1 MAFFNKPKYSTVSVK
16 SRDGVPKGV
25 WTKCPETGDMVF
37 AKELKKNLMVVP
49 SSGYHFPLPAPDRIE
64 SLLDK
69 GTFEEHDKTLKSS
82 DPLNF
87 KGVASYKDK
96 LEQNREKTKLED
108 AVVSGTGK
116 IGGHDVSIAV
126 MDFRFLGGSMGSVVG
141 EKITRA
147 IERGLEQKIPVVIVS
162 ASGGA
167 RMYEGIL
174 SLMQMA
180 KTSAALARLADAGVP
195 YISVLTNPTMAGVM
209 ASFATLGDVIL
220 AEPKALIGFAGRRV
234 IKETTRADLPEGFQT
249 SEFLLEHGL
258 IDQIVNRHDLRDR
271 LISLI
276 GHLGHALP
284 GRNPQ
289 ASASSVKRKTT
300 SAPRKTASKA
310 KAKPAARKT
319 SSSTTRASKTKSTGT
334 KKK

>member
-64 SLLDK
+64 SLLDE
-69 GTFEEHDKTLKSS
+69 GTFEEYDQDLKSS
-82 DPLNF
+82 DPLDF

-96 LEQNREKTKLED
+96 LEQNRKKTKLED
-108 AVVSGTGK
+108 AVVCGIGK
-116 IGGHDVSIAV
+116 IGGYDLSIAV

-147 IERGLEQKIPVVIVS
+147 IERGLDRKIPVVVVS

-180 KTSAALARLADAGVP
+180 KTSAALGRLAEAGVP

-258 IDQIVNRHDLRDR
+258 IDQIVERHDLRDR

-276 GHLGHALP
+276 GHLGHTLI
-284 GRNPQ
+284 GKTK
-289 ASASSVKRKTT
+289 SSTTVKRATV
-300 SAPRKTASKA
+300 SKA
-310 KAKPAARKT
+310 KSKT
-319 SSSTTRASKTKSTGT
+319 SAKKQTVSKTRASKPKPSATKR
-334 KKK
+334 K

>member
-1 MAFFNKPKYSTVSVK
+1 MAFFSKPKYSKVSVK
-16 SRDGVPKGV
+16 SREGVAKGI
-25 WTKCPETGDMVF
+25 WTKCPESGDMVF

-49 SSGYHFPLPAPDRIE
+49 SSDHHFPLSAPDRIQ
-64 SLLDK
+64 SLVDE
-69 GTFEEHDKTLKSS
+69 GSFVEHDEKMRSA

-87 KGVASYKDK
+87 KGIASYQEK
-96 LEQNREKTKLED
+96 LEQNRQKTSLED
-108 AVVSGTGK
+108 AVISGVGK
-116 IGGHDVSIAV
+116 MGGHLVSLAV

-147 IERGLEQKIPVVIVS
+147 IERGLDLNIPVIVVS

-180 KTSAALARLADAGVP
+180 KTSAALARLAQSRIP
-195 YISVLTNPTMAGVM
+195 FFSVLTNPTMAGVM
-209 ASFATLGDVIL
+209 ASYASLGDVII

-249 SEFLLEHGL
+249 SEFLLDRGL
-258 IDQIVNRHDLRDR
+258 IDQIVHRHDLRDR

-276 GHLGHALP
+276 GHL
-284 GRNPQ
+284 
-289 ASASSVKRKTT
+289 SSHLEPRV
-300 SAPRKTASKA
+300 SAPKKKA
-310 KAKPAARKT
+310 
-319 SSSTTRASKTKSTGT
+319 TTRASAA
-334 KKK
+334 KKKAPARKKASPGKS

>member
-1 MAFFNKPKYSTVSVK
+1 MAFFSKPKYSKVSVK
-16 SRDGVPKGV
+16 SREGVAKGI
-25 WTKCPETGDMVF
+25 WTKCPESGDMVF

-49 SSGYHFPLPAPDRIE
+49 SSDHHFPLSAPDRIQ
-64 SLLDK
+64 SLVDE
-69 GTFEEHDKTLKSS
+69 GSFIEHDEKMRSA

-87 KGVASYKDK
+87 KGIASYQEK
-96 LEQNREKTKLED
+96 LEQNRQKTSLED
-108 AVVSGTGK
+108 AVISGVGK
-116 IGGHDVSIAV
+116 MGGHLVSLAV

-147 IERGLEQKIPVVIVS
+147 IERGLDLNIPVIVVS

-180 KTSAALARLADAGVP
+180 KTSAALARLAQARIP
-195 YISVLTNPTMAGVM
+195 FFSVLTNPTMAGVM
-209 ASFATLGDVIL
+209 ASYASLGDVII

-249 SEFLLEHGL
+249 SEFLLDRGL
-258 IDQIVNRHDLRDR
+258 IDQIVHRHDLRDR

-276 GHLGHALP
+276 GHL
-284 GRNPQ
+284 
-289 ASASSVKRKTT
+289 SSHLEPRV
-300 SAPRKTASKA
+300 SAPKKKA
-310 KAKPAARKT
+310 
-319 SSSTTRASKTKSTGT
+319 TTRASAA
-334 KKK
+334 KKKAPARKKASPRKS

>member
-1 MAFFNKPKYSTVSVK
+1 
-16 SRDGVPKGV
+16 
-25 WTKCPETGDMVF
+25 MVF

-64 SLLDK
+64 SLLDE
-69 GTFEEHDKTLKSS
+69 GTFEEYDQDLKSS
-82 DPLNF
+82 DPLDF

-96 LEQNREKTKLED
+96 LEQNRKKTKLED
-108 AVVSGTGK
+108 AVVCGTGK
-116 IGGHDVSIAV
+116 IGGYDLSIAV

-147 IERGLEQKIPVVIVS
+147 IERGLDRKIPVVVVS

-180 KTSAALARLADAGVP
+180 KTSAALGRLAEAGVP

-258 IDQIVNRHDLRDR
+258 IDQIVERHDLRDR

-276 GHLGHALP
+276 GHLGHTLI
-284 GRNPQ
+284 GKTK
-289 ASASSVKRKTT
+289 SSTTVKRAKVAPAKKATVSKAKPKT
-300 SAPRKTASKA
+300 SAKKPTASK
-310 KAKPAARKT
+310 
-319 SSSTTRASKTKSTGT
+319 TRASKPKPSATKR
-334 KKK
+334 K